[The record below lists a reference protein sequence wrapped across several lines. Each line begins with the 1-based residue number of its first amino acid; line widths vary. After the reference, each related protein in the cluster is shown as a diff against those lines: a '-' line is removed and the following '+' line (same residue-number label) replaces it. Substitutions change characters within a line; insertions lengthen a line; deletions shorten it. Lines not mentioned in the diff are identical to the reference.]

1 MITAEK
7 DLAFEEHYPLTR
19 LGDPKELLFFDIE
32 TTGFSGDH
40 HSVYLVGCIFPE
52 QGKWKLVQ
60 WFADSPE
67 AEAQVLKAFFEQ
79 LKSFQ
84 TVVHFNGDG
93 FDIPF
98 LLKRCQAL
106 GLPYDFS
113 GTDTMDIYKHIRPLK
128 KMLGLDSLRQ
138 KSLEHFLGI
147 FRKDPYSG
155 GQLVEVYEEYLMT
168 REAKLYDMLML
179 HNREDLEG
187 MSLILPILFYRDL
200 LKGPFSLIGE
210 ELSEQAGSLE
220 EACPLL
226 RLTLQIPDRLPVPV
240 RWDTALAS
248 CLARENRL
256 ELAIT
261 LVRGTMRHYYPD
273 YRNYYYLIYEDR
285 VVHKSLGQFVDR
297 EARRKA
303 TAGNCFAPKDG
314 LFLPQPEG
322 LWTPDFKK
330 DHKDRQVYGEYTP
343 GLLKQPEVLRTYVS
357 YILGLS

>member
-1 MITAEK
+1 
-7 DLAFEEHYPLTR
+7 
-19 LGDPKELLFFDIE
+19 
-32 TTGFSGDH
+32 
-40 HSVYLVGCIFPE
+40 
-52 QGKWKLVQ
+52 
-60 WFADSPE
+60 
-67 AEAQVLKAFFEQ
+67 
-79 LKSFQ
+79 
-84 TVVHFNGDG
+84 
-93 FDIPF
+93 
-98 LLKRCQAL
+98 
-106 GLPYDFS
+106 
-113 GTDTMDIYKHIRPLK
+113 
-128 KMLGLDSLRQ
+128 
-138 KSLEHFLGI
+138 
-147 FRKDPYSG
+147 
-155 GQLVEVYEEYLMT
+155 
-168 REAKLYDMLML
+168 MLML

-226 RLTLQIPDRLPVPV
+226 RLTLQIPDQLPVPV